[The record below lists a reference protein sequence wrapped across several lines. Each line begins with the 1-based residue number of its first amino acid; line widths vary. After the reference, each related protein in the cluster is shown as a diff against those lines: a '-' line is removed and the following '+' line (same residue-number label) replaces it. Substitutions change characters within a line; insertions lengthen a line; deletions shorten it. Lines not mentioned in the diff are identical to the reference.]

1 MRQDEKL
8 QILLFI
14 NKNHVKF
21 KINYYL
27 SLIIV
32 IIIIIIV
39 IIIIIIIPN
48 GTIESQNTPPLQTPV
63 SPEQNSNDVQNGLG
77 PLSLL
82 NIDPQSQPELEE
94 INKLKERV
102 LVQWIKL

>member
-1 MRQDEKL
+1 M
-8 QILLFI
+8 
-14 NKNHVKF
+14 
-21 KINYYL
+21 
-27 SLIIV
+27 IIIII

-39 IIIIIIIPN
+39 IIFIIIIPN

>member
-1 MRQDEKL
+1 M
-8 QILLFI
+8 
-14 NKNHVKF
+14 
-21 KINYYL
+21 
-27 SLIIV
+27 III

-63 SPEQNSNDVQNGLG
+63 SPEQNSNDVQNGLV

>member
-1 MRQDEKL
+1 M
-8 QILLFI
+8 
-14 NKNHVKF
+14 KF
-21 KINYYL
+21 RINYYL